1 MPVGINAMN
10 EYTVV
15 GVGIDGRN
23 NVVHL
28 L

>member
-15 GVGIDGRN
+15 GVGIDGRD